1 MNFKSMV
8 VVASAV
14 AAGVSMAASY
24 ESGVKLCQIE
34 LPNATT
40 DAVITVPVVG
50 LAEDA
55 VNPANLVM
63 TDGMSNGDYMYANV
77 GGNRKAWVYNDTAWT
92 GAAIAATDNVAGAA
106 LPAAGKSD
114 TVNRGDS
121 IWLHRQSTS
130 SPIYLW
136 GKVGTSA
143 CTVAAAA
150 GYKMIGNPSTTAY
163 SLLTIPWGV
172 KPSVGDQVLLIDGSK
187 ATGVGARYTCSAT
200 GDTVEWQSESVVEG
214 KLVTTTLTTE
224 TAPTIEAG
232 QGFYYKATGTTLP
245 TIIIP
250 VAN

>member
-8 VVASAV
+8 VVASVV

-24 ESGVKLCQIE
+24 ESGVKLCQVE
-34 LPNATT
+34 LPNTTT

-55 VNPANLVM
+55 VNPVNLVM

-77 GGNRKAWVYNDTAWT
+77 GGNRKAWVYNGTAWT
-92 GAAIAATDNVAGAA
+92 GTAIVATDNVTGVA
-106 LPAAGKSD
+106 LPAAGESD

-121 IWLHRQSTS
+121 IWLHRKSTS
-130 SPIYLW
+130 SSIYLW

-232 QGFYYKATGTTLP
+232 QGFYYKATGTAP
-245 TIIIP
+245 TIVIP
-250 VAN
+250 AAN